1 MNIPSKEEALEILNN
16 NNTPSNVIEHCK
28 AVCEVAEELV
38 EKITK
43 KGIEVNKD
51 LVVAAALLHDVERHK
66 DNHIIQGENL
76 LKKLGFSEVAEVIKK
91 HSLYQMEKV
100 QPKTVE
106 EKIVFYADKRVK
118 GSEVVSLEKRFE
130 DLKKRYNVDFKN
142 EFEFCKK
149 IEKELLE

>member
-16 NNTPSNVIEHCK
+16 NNTPSNVIEHSK

-66 DNHIIQGENL
+66 DDHITRGENL
-76 LKKLGFSEVAEVIKK
+76 LKKLGFPEVAEVIKK
-91 HSLYQMEKV
+91 NREPLQIFTDKKNKV
-100 QPKTVE
+100 DTS
-106 EKIVFYADKRVK
+106 A
-118 GSEVVSLEKRFE
+118 
-130 DLKKRYNVDFKN
+130 
-142 EFEFCKK
+142 
-149 IEKELLE
+149 